1 MGRKGTVESSALRVI
16 RGLLVLWSGVGVCAC
31 GGSPVAPPPPPD
43 DPPKITCPAPVS
55 VTSPT
60 GQPIPVSYGTPTVAL
75 GKAPVTTNCTPPS
88 NSIFAIGSNT
98 VTCTA
103 TDALQRTDTCTF
115 TVTVAVPPKINLT
128 RFDAF
133 GDSITWG
140 EDGQFSTTSLSI
152 PDLIRPAVQVA
163 TPYPNQLQLLLMTR
177 YALQS
182 MSVANS
188 GCRGEL
194 AADKSSPC
202 TGTPTTV
209 RFAGVIGGGAYQA
222 VLLMEGSNDVNAQ
235 SNANGDPS
243 YATAAISSLR
253 TMIEFAKSRNVRPYL
268 ATIPPM
274 NPLAGTPARRGVG
287 ANYVAPFNS
296 QLSALASSENVTLV
310 DVYTAINS
318 DPSWSTTLIGPDGLH
333 PTQAGYNLIAQTFF
347 TALKSTLEVTA
358 SPSMTF
364 SAPLSVPARTGSSA
378 RPAATGPGPR
388 PVTRRPR

>member
-1 MGRKGTVESSALRVI
+1 MSLTSS
-16 RGLLVLWSGVGVCAC
+16 S
-31 GGSPVAPPPPPD
+31 
-43 DPPKITCPAPVS
+43 
-55 VTSPT
+55 

-75 GKAPVTTNCTPPS
+75 GKPPVTTSCTPPS
-88 NSIFAIGSNT
+88 DSVFAIGSTT

-103 TDALQRTDTCTF
+103 TDSLQRTDSCTF
-115 TVTVAVPPKINLT
+115 TVTVAQPPRINLT

-140 EDGQFSTTSLSI
+140 EDGQNAVTSLSM

-163 TPYPNQLQLLLMTR
+163 TPYPNQLQLLLTAR
-177 YALQS
+177 YALQPI
-182 MSVANS
+182 SVANS
-188 GCRGEL
+188 GCPGESF
-194 AADKSSPC
+194 AKNSPC

-209 RFAGVIGGGAYQA
+209 RFVGVIGGGAYQA
-222 VLLMEGSNDVNAQ
+222 VLIMEGSNDVNLQ
-235 SNANGDPS
+235 SDANGNPS
-243 YATAAISSLR
+243 YATAAITGLR

-296 QLSALASSENVTLV
+296 QLSALASSENITLV
-310 DVYTAINS
+310 DVYTTINS

-364 SAPLSVPARTGSSA
+364 SAPLSVPGRTGSSA